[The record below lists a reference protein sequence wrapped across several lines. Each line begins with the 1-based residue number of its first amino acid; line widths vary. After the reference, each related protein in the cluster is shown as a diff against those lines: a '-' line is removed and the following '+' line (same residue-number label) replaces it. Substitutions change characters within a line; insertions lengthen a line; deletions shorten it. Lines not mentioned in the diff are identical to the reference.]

1 MSESEQLTFT
11 NAKFGEVT
19 IEKSSIVTFPSGVPG
34 FERCKDF
41 GLVSVDDEAPFMRLL
56 STEKPAL
63 GFVILNP
70 TLIWHDYDPQLSSD
84 ELEGLEIESPDDLE
98 IYCIVTLSPIPQD
111 VTANLKGPI
120 AVNTRTMTARQMI
133 LMDDRYHTKHSL
145 LAANEGAASKEEAT
159 QSQ

>member
-19 IEKSSIVTFPSGVPG
+19 VVKTSVLTFPNGVPG
-34 FERCKDF
+34 FEKSKDF
-41 GLVSVDDEAPFMRLL
+41 GLVSVDEEAPFLRLL
-56 STEKPAL
+56 SIEQPSL

-70 TLIWHDYDPQLSSD
+70 MLIWQDYNPQMSSD
-84 ELEGLEIESPDDLE
+84 ELEGLEIESDDDLE
-98 IYCIVTLSPIPQD
+98 IYCIVTLSPTPEE

-133 LMDDRYHTKHSL
+133 LMDDRCHTKHSL
-145 LAANEGAASKEEAT
+145 ILAANEGAASKEAA